1 MALKV
6 DMCVSYSS
14 RVTFDLMRQSLTYF
28 RCCIIQIVTG
38 TFIVLFVMGAI
49 ALTYVTQPWEWKD
62 SMKIVCALYSAET
75 AFFAVFRIF
84 FGLSKPLIAGA
95 ALHNLFE
102 WAIVLHLVAETKSKI
117 HFIRNM
123 QLATFWIITVI
134 SFSIM
139 IPNLLLAF
147 LAEQATGIMLDFG
160 MPLMYISQL
169 LNKRLPPEVKKFYVL
184 PAIAHTLHILFTIIP
199 LVVANFF
206 VGTVSWYSSFWNEIV
221 IYISAP
227 ITHLLY
233 IFWSHQVDAIR
244 EQEQAKIKGGPR
256 DDFAL
261 LPAEYRF
268 YGAKKFIGIGFVLG
282 LFTLLGVPA
291 ILQEC
296 KEQPPICN
304 PTGPLT
310 GTSIALVNFGY
321 EDVFVD
327 LVEKAHLVKSARK
340 FKGNIDYSLVRNTKN
355 SREFRF
361 IETWESFSAVETW
374 IRSPVVRTLFDSK
387 EMKNAL
393 NGESLTSFGSY
404 KTLHSKCMYNT
415 SKSE

>member
-1 MALKV
+1 
-6 DMCVSYSS
+6 
-14 RVTFDLMRQSLTYF
+14 
-28 RCCIIQIVTG
+28 
-38 TFIVLFVMGAI
+38 
-49 ALTYVTQPWEWKD
+49 
-62 SMKIVCALYSAET
+62 MKIVCALYSAET
-75 AFFAVFRIF
+75 AFFAIFRIF

-102 WAIVLHLVAETKSKI
+102 WAIVLHLVAETKSKT

-147 LAEQATGIMLDFG
+147 LAEQSTGIMLDFG

-169 LNKRLPPEVKKFYVL
+169 INKKNSPQVKKFYVL

-199 LVVANFF
+199 LVFANFF

-233 IFWSHQVDAIR
+233 ISWSHQVDTLR
-244 EQEQAKIKGGPR
+244 EENQAKTKDGSPT
-256 DDFAL
+256 DFSL
-261 LPAEYRF
+261 LPEEYRF
-268 YGAKKFIGIGFVLG
+268 YGAKKYLGIGFLMG

-291 ILQEC
+291 LLQEC
-296 KEQPPICN
+296 HEQPPTCN

-310 GTSIALVNFGY
+310 GTSVALVNFGF
-321 EDVFVD
+321 EDIFVN

-340 FKGNIDYSLVRNTKN
+340 FKGNIDYKLVRNTQN

-361 IETWESFSAVETW
+361 IETWESFNAVETW
-374 IRSPVVRTLFDSK
+374 IQGPIVRDLFDSQ
-387 EMKNAL
+387 EMKDAL
-393 NGESLTSFGSY
+393 NGGALTNFGSY
-404 KTLHSKCMYNT
+404 KNLHSKCMFNS
-415 SKSE
+415 SKTE

>member
-1 MALKV
+1 MHCSFSIV
-6 DMCVSYSS
+6 DSI
-14 RVTFDLMRQSLTYF
+14 THINNPFDIF
-28 RCCIIQIVTG
+28 AG
-38 TFIVLFVMGAI
+38 TFIVLFVLGI
-49 ALTYVTQPWEWKD
+49 VALSYVSSPWEWKD

-102 WAIVLHLVAETKSKI
+102 WAIVLHLVAETKSKT

-169 LNKRLPPEVKKFYVL
+169 RNRTLPPEVRKFYVL

-233 IFWSHQVDAIR
+233 ISWSHQVDALR
-244 EQEQAKIKGGPR
+244 EQEQAKNKNASSA
-256 DDFAL
+256 DFAL
-261 LPAEYRF
+261 LPSEYRF
-268 YGAKKFIGIGFVLG
+268 SGAKKYIGIGFLLG

-296 KEQPPICN
+296 KEQPPTCN

-310 GTSIALVNFGY
+310 GTSVALVNFGF
-321 EDVFVD
+321 EDAFLD

-340 FKGNIDYSLVRNTKN
+340 FKGNIDYKLVRNTMN

-361 IETWESFSAVETW
+361 IETWDSFSAVETW
-374 IRSPVVRTLFDSK
+374 IHGPVVRNLFDST
-387 EMKNAL
+387 EMKDAL
-393 NGESLTSFGSY
+393 NGGVLTNFGSY
-404 KTLHSKCMYNT
+404 KNLNSKCMYNT
-415 SKSE
+415 SKAE